1 MKRTAILTRSA
12 AMLLLLSMMLTVLTG
27 CVKKTPVTTAD
38 FMAKAG
44 ESGLQCVDVK
54 EQFADYDFI
63 QEATIAAASDL
74 SYQLEFYVFTDSSQA
89 RSSQARSSQARSF
102 YTNNRTNFDMNKGN
116 VYTDTSKE
124 GANYARYALN
134 AGDRYMFVAYVENTV
149 LYVDTDKTHKDDVNA
164 IIDALKY

>member
-89 RSSQARSSQARSF
+89 RSSQARSF

>member
-74 SYQLEFYVFTDSSQA
+74 S
-89 RSSQARSSQARSF
+89 
-102 YTNNRTNFDMNKGN
+102 
-116 VYTDTSKE
+116 
-124 GANYARYALN
+124 
-134 AGDRYMFVAYVENTV
+134 
-149 LYVDTDKTHKDDVNA
+149 
-164 IIDALKY
+164 

>member
-1 MKRTAILTRSA
+1 MKKTTILTRSA

-27 CVKKTPVTTAD
+27 CIKKTPVTTAD

-89 RSSQARSSQARSF
+89 RSF

-116 VYTDTSKE
+116 VYMDTSKE

>member
-74 SYQLEFYVFTDSSQA
+74 SYQLEFYVFTNSSQA
-89 RSSQARSSQARSF
+89 CSF
-102 YTNNRTNFDMNKGN
+102 YTNNRTIFDMNKGN

-134 AGDRYMFVAYVENTV
+134 AGDRYMFVAYVKNTV

>member
-74 SYQLEFYVFTDSSQA
+74 SYQLEFYVFTDSSH
-89 RSSQARSSQARSF
+89 SSQARSF